1 MITLFLILF
10 GLYFICMMILVYG
23 FNKVPMF
30 HSEENLSKTRFSI
43 VIPFR
48 NESKNLPSLLK
59 SIFNLKYPST
69 LFEVIFVNDA
79 SEDNSVEIIMKAKA
93 TSELNIRLIQNKLIS
108 KSPKKDA
115 ITEAIKNAKYQWIVT
130 TDADCEL
137 SENWLSSLDA
147 YFQKLKAQQESLPV
161 MVCGPVLYK
170 TDNSFLENFQFLDGL
185 SLQAV
190 TIGSFGL
197 QRPILCNGANL
208 AYQKNAFE
216 KVNGFKGNDH
226 ISSGDDIFLMEKM
239 QKAFKGKIAFLKSR
253 QRIVLTKPQASWK
266 DAISQR
272 IRWASKTS
280 KQKNPLSIFLGVL
293 VFLMNVLLLT
303 IPVLL
308 FLLPEYW
315 VQFVILFYLKALT
328 DFAVIK
334 KAGMFFNRRISLIKF
349 QWMPLVYAV
358 ITVRIVLGSFKGS
371 YVWKD
376 RNY

>member
-170 TDNSFLENFQFLDGL
+170 TNNSFLENFQFLDGL

-208 AYQKNAFE
+208 AYQKDAFK

-293 VFLMNVLLLT
+293 VFLVNVLLLT

-315 VQFVILFYLKALT
+315 MQFVILFYLKALT

-358 ITVRIVLGSFKGS
+358 ITVRIVLGSFKGN

>member
-170 TDNSFLENFQFLDGL
+170 TNNSFLENFQFLDGL

-208 AYQKNAFE
+208 AYQKDAFK

-226 ISSGDDIFLMEKM
+226 ISSGDDIFLMKKM

-293 VFLMNVLLLT
+293 VFLVNVLLLT

-315 VQFVILFYLKALT
+315 MQFVILFYLKALT

-358 ITVRIVLGSFKGS
+358 ITVRIVLGSFKGN

>member
-170 TDNSFLENFQFLDGL
+170 TNNSFLENFQFLDGL

-208 AYQKNAFE
+208 AYQKDAFE

-239 QKAFKGKIAFLKSR
+239 QKALKGKIAFLKSR

-293 VFLMNVLLLT
+293 VFLVNVLLLT

-315 VQFVILFYLKALT
+315 MQFVILFYLKALT

-358 ITVRIVLGSFKGS
+358 ITVRIVLGSFKGN